1 MNLPIKQLAILAIML
16 CGIPWMVRAQQV
28 NTLSLQDLFVL
39 IKSNHPLAKQIDLLS
54 DRAKENLRI
63 ARGGFDPKLYGDYD
77 DKFFDDKNYW
87 RTFEGGLK
95 VPTRLPLDIKS
106 GYAWN
111 DGSFLNPKQ
120 SLPAHGQLSL
130 GANLSVGQGLM
141 MDARRASLRKARIFQ
156 DLAEVEQ
163 FRLLND
169 LLFEATTA
177 YWQWSRDFA
186 RQQVLLEA
194 VEAAS
199 ERFEA
204 IRSMYLAGDQA
215 GIDTTEALTQ
225 LLSFQLRLQE
235 VNIELQQSQ
244 LQLSNYLWND
254 EDLPLQ
260 ITDAIIPTQLEE
272 VSIPSDLGID
282 SLESLLGR
290 VEMHP
295 EVQQLNFLQN
305 TLEVERREKREKLKP
320 VIDLEYSFLSPP
332 NTFSPEG
339 LGDEGWDLGNNAKWG
354 VTVGFPLFLRKER
367 GELNL
372 NKIKMQETAWKQDQK
387 RLQTSNKI
395 LAYAREF
402 DILRAQ
408 VMVSQE
414 AVENYQ
420 RLLNGEEI
428 MLQMGESTLFLI
440 NSREIKLLENQM
452 KLLDLMFKLLK
463 SEAGLLWASGTPL
476 GT

>member
-1 MNLPIKQLAILAIML
+1 MKFPIKRLSTLAILL
-16 CGIPWMVRAQQV
+16 CGIPWMLAAQE
-28 NTLSLQDLFVL
+28 TSPLSLQDLFVL
-39 IKSNHPLAKQIDLLS
+39 IKSNHPVAKQINLLS

-63 ARGGFDPKLYGDYD
+63 ARGGFDPKLYGEYD

-106 GYAWN
+106 GFAWN
-111 DGSFLNPKQ
+111 DGSYLNPKQ

-141 MDARRASLRKARIFQ
+141 MDARRASLRKAKIFQ
-156 DLAEVEQ
+156 ELAEVEQ
-163 FRLLND
+163 FRMLND
-169 LLFEATTA
+169 LLFEAATA
-177 YWQWSRDFA
+177 YWQWSRDYS
-186 RQQVLLEA
+186 RQQVLEDA

-199 ERFEA
+199 GRFDA

-235 VNIELQQSQ
+235 INIELQTSR

-254 EDLPLQ
+254 ENLPLQ
-260 ITDAIIPTQLEE
+260 LTDDIIPLQLEE
-272 VSIPSDLGID
+272 VMIPSDLAID
-282 SLESLLGR
+282 SLERLLDR
-290 VEMHP
+290 IEMHP
-295 EVQQLNFLQN
+295 EVQQLNFQQS
-305 TLEVERREKREKLKP
+305 TLEVERRVKREKLKP
-320 VIDLEYSFLSPP
+320 VIDLEYSLLSPP
-332 NTFSPEG
+332 NTLSPEG
-339 LGDEGWDLGNNAKWG
+339 IGDGGLELGHNTKWG
-354 VTVGFPLFLRKER
+354 VSVGFPLFLRKER

-372 NKIKMQETAWKQDQK
+372 NKIKMQETAWKQEQK
-387 RLQTSNKI
+387 RLQTRNKI
-395 LAYAREF
+395 LAYAQEF
-402 DILRAQ
+402 RILRDQ
-408 VMVSQE
+408 VMISQE

-420 RLLNGEEI
+420 RLLDGEE
-428 MLQMGESTLFLI
+428 MKLQMGESTIFYI
-440 NSREIKLLENQM
+440 NTREIKLLETQM

-476 GT
+476 AN